1 MGELTR
7 WAGAIAVV
15 CSTRKH
21 STGCEQA
28 MAQILC
34 AHPRAGSSVLI
45 LVSLS
50 WWRYLPAMSSLQG
63 LLAKEAEGSCDCSA
77 GSLVPGEG
85 RRATKR

>member
-1 MGELTR
+1 MGERYRRGVFDTEVLNR
-7 WAGAIAVV
+7 
-15 CSTRKH
+15 
-21 STGCEQA
+21 CEQA
-28 MAQILC
+28 MARILC
-34 AHPRAGSSVLI
+34 AHQARAGSSVLI

-85 RRATKR
+85 RSAAKR